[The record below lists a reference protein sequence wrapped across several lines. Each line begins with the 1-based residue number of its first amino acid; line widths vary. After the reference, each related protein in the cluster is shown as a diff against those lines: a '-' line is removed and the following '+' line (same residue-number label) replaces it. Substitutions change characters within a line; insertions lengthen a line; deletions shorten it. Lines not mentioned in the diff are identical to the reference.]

1 MEYLQSLGKI
11 PGERDIGIHRRE
23 KTFGLWSLYVDVYM

>member
-11 PGERDIGIHRRE
+11 PGERDIGVHMRE